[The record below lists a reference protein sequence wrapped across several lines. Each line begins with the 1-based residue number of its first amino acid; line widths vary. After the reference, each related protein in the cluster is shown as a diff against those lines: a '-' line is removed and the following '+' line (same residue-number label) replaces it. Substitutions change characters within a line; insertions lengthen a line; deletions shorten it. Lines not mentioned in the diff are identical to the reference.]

1 MLAETAAANA
11 AVSIIQT
18 AVKNGKEIYDCG
30 TAAQS
35 YFDNKSAIAKRVNEK
50 GQGDLEAF
58 MALEKI
64 KENEEFL
71 RETMI
76 YAGRPNMYDD
86 FLKFQSDARR
96 ERDRKERLRK
106 KKRADNM
113 ALAMTVLLWGTG
125 ILVLLPLA
133 LYLGFKLF
141 GVI

>member
-1 MLAETAAANA
+1 MLAEIAAANA
-11 AVSIIQT
+11 AFKIIQT
-18 AVKNGKEIYDCG
+18 AVQNGKEIYDCG
-30 TAAQS
+30 NAAQD
-35 YFDNKSAIAKRVNEK
+35 YFANKSAIAKRVNEK
-50 GQGDLEAF
+50 GQSDLQAF

-64 KENEEFL
+64 KEQEEHL

-96 ERDRKERLRK
+96 ERDRKEKLRK
-106 KKRADNM
+106 RKRAETI
-113 ALAMTVLLWGTG
+113 ALASSALLWGTG